1 MHNDFAEG
9 KGKLARVAYGEVYT
23 DTTNQCFLPVANA
36 SVYWP
41 VCDDQIR
48 NMVTSCDKCQELK
61 SKNPPL
67 PFRPLRVPV
76 FPFQFVSV
84 DLFYHGCVNFLLVV
98 DLNNKWPP
106 SRTSTCLM
114 VSELDRMFAEFGTP
128 EEMKSDN
135 GPQFASQEFKAFC
148 SEKGVQHVTSSP
160 EFPQSNEQ
168 AERAIQTV

>member
-9 KGKLARVAYGEVYT
+9 KGKLATVAYGEVYT

-48 NMVTSCDKCQELK
+48 NMVTSCDKCQEVK

-98 DLNNKWPP
+98 DLNNKWPCVVP
-106 SRTSTCLM
+106 LKNLNM
-114 VSELDRMFAEFGTP
+114 
-128 EEMKSDN
+128 SD
-135 GPQFASQEFKAFC
+135 
-148 SEKGVQHVTSSP
+148 GVG
-160 EFPQSNEQ
+160 
-168 AERAIQTV
+168 AG